1 MSLCKSVMWSSCPEG
16 NERMFDMR
24 RKHNLFT
31 VSLVVLQSAVFISV
45 ICLCAGMP
53 EAQDNPNSAVDQ
65 TVKDIESDVSKLKEN
80 TGRFCAALSAA
91 NPPSAQKT
99 SYTSKAATAIK
110 THLAKYEEEI
120 KASIEKV
127 KKECPDMAKELKS
140 IRKEFNEIRED
151 ARKSAKMCV
160 EGQISKDESERKF
173 SNALTLW
180 NKGNVYLQ
188 KAPEITRK
196 LSGIKIIIECL
207 RQIGAESE
215 AKYAGAK
222 YGDLQAQ
229 VDKLSLRGTF
239 GPKGDEKMYKDNRK
253 IDELNQK
260 VKTTT
265 TMLERQCVDM
275 VNNYRE
281 MFGIKILKIDERL
294 VQSARK
300 HSGWMVKTGMI
311 IHDENVPGRE
321 TVTQRLNLEGYNAY
335 GGENVGGGSDDPQIL
350 FDAWCTSPGHHMNML
365 DTDWL
370 SIGIGND
377 SGYWTQNFG
386 ME

>member
-1 MSLCKSVMWSSCPEG
+1 MI
-16 NERMFDMR
+16 
-24 RKHNLFT
+24 
-31 VSLVVLQSAVFISV
+31 QSAVFISV
-45 ICLCAGMP
+45 ICLFTGMP
-53 EAQDNPNSAVDQ
+53 VAQDNANPAIDQ
-65 TVKDIESDVSKLKEN
+65 AIKDIESDVSKLKEN
-80 TGRFCAALSAA
+80 TGRFCAALTAA
-91 NPPSAQKT
+91 NLPSAQKN
-99 SYTSKAATAIK
+99 SYTSSAAAIIK
-110 THLAKYEEEI
+110 THLTKYEEEI
-120 KASIEKV
+120 KASMEKV
-127 KKECPDMAKELKS
+127 KKEFPDMAKELKS
-140 IRKEFNEIRED
+140 LRKEFNEIRED
-151 ARKSAKMCV
+151 ARKSAKMSV

-173 SNALTLW
+173 SNALAIW

-188 KAPEITRK
+188 KAPEINQK
-196 LSGIKIIIECL
+196 LSGVKVIIECL
-207 RQIGAESE
+207 RQIGADGEV
-215 AKYAGAK
+215 KNAGTK
-222 YGDLQAQ
+222 LSDLQVQ

-253 IDELNQK
+253 IDELNRK

-311 IHDENVPGRE
+311 IHDEDVPGRQ
-321 TVTQRLNLEGYNAY
+321 TVTQRLNAEGYNAY

-370 SIGIGND
+370 SIGVGND